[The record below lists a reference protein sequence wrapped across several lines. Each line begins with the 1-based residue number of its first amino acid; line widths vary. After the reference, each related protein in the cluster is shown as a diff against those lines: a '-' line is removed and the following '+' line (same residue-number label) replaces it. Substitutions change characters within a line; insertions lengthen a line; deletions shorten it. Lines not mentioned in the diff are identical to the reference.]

1 VSVTSLLRRV
11 LRGRRALGVG
21 LALVAT
27 FAAAR
32 AGAQRGYFREY
43 IEPNAEY
50 DGQFTFVRLRYTGW
64 SSRWIADYPAMER
77 NFMTILNDLTT
88 VDPRVG
94 QSNILTMDDPEL
106 SRYAIAYVCEP
117 GFWSVG
123 DGDAAALRHWLHK
136 GGFLIVDD
144 FYDRQWEAFERG
156 MKQILPDAR
165 IVPLDVTHPVFNS
178 FFKIAT
184 LDGMS
189 HPDNDLA
196 KAKYLGIY
204 EDNDPA
210 KRLLVVIN
218 YNNDIGDYMEW
229 SGQGVYAI
237 NFSNDA
243 YKLATN
249 YIVYGLTH

>member
-1 VSVTSLLRRV
+1 VRALLRLARHRRRV
-11 LRGRRALGVG
+11 LAGM
-21 LALVAT
+21 LALVACL
-27 FAAAR
+27 AAAS
-32 AGAQRGYFREY
+32 AGAQRGFFRTS

-64 SSRWIADYPAMER
+64 SGRWIADYPAMER

-88 VDPRVG
+88 VHPHVR
-94 QSNILTMDDPEL
+94 QSNILTWDDPAL
-106 SRYAIAYVCEP
+106 SRYAVAYVCEP
-117 GFWSVG
+117 GFWQPT
-123 DGDAAALRHWLHK
+123 DEEAAALRHWIRK

-144 FYDRQWEAFERG
+144 FYHRQWDSFERG
-156 MKQILPDAR
+156 MKQVLPDAR
-165 IVPLDVTHPVFNS
+165 IVPLDVSHPIFNS
-178 FFKIAT
+178 FFRIET
-184 LDGMS
+184 LEGMT
-189 HPDNDLA
+189 HPDDASA
-196 KAKYLGIY
+196 KAQYLGIY
-204 EDNDPA
+204 EDNDPT
-210 KRLLVVIN
+210 KRLIVVIN